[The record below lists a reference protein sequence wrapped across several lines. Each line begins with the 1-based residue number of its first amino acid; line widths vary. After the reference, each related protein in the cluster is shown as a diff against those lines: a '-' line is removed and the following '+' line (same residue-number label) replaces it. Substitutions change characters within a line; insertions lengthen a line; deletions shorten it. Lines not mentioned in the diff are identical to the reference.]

1 MTEPGPEWLS
11 QFSLPAVAAGF
22 AGVMA
27 VLAIVRGILR
37 LIRTML
43 ALAVGFAA
51 GTYVFLHA
59 PEWLHGV
66 WENPSGKALA
76 AMSVIGGAV
85 GHLGSGFLFG
95 KLLGGLDS
103 AQAAGQAISK
113 PKAALISLLPSG
125 VLMWLGGIFVR
136 LTGALSGMEH
146 VDEGKAASPPWL
158 AQARA
163 ALSQG
168 VVGQFFNFTD
178 PVTSPEATRLCEI
191 LVTYRDSSRWKTVK
205 RDPAF
210 SAVLNHPTFR
220 RLLDDREVRHAVAHS
235 NYARLFTLP
244 EVRAAAADPDL
255 AKALRSLPAPE
266 IRRAELV
273 K

>member
-1 MTEPGPEWLS
+1 MEYSTPEWLS
-11 QFSLPAVAAGF
+11 QLSLPAVAAAF

-27 VLAIVRGILR
+27 VIAIVRGILR

-43 ALAVGFAA
+43 ALAIGFAA

-66 WENPSGKALA
+66 WENPSGKVLA
-76 AMSVIGGAV
+76 ALSVIGGAV

-95 KLLGGLDS
+95 KLLGGLDT
-103 AQAAGQAISK
+103 AQAAGHNISK
-113 PKAALISLLPSG
+113 TKAAFISLLPSG
-125 VLMWLGGIFVR
+125 VLMWLGGIFLR
-136 LTGALSGMEH
+136 LTGSLSGMEH
-146 VDEGKAASPPWL
+146 IDEGKAASPPWL
-158 AQARA
+158 SQARA
-163 ALSQG
+163 VLSQG
-168 VVGQFFNFTD
+168 AVGKFFNFTD
-178 PVTSPEATRLCEI
+178 PVTSPEVTRLCEI
-191 LVTYRDSSRWKTVK
+191 LVTYRDSSRWQNVR
-205 RDPAF
+205 RDPVL
-210 SAVLNHPTFR
+210 SSVLNHPKFR

-244 EVRAAAADPDL
+244 EVREAAADPDL

-273 K
+273 E